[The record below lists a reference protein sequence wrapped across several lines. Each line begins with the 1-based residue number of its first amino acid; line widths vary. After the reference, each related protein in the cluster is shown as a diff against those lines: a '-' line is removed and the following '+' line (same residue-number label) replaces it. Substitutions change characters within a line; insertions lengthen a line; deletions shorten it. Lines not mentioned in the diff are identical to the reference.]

1 MWKHKIQVL
10 NVITF
15 KKVRYKNFLSTGQQ
29 FIEIQLDRSSKTLV
43 VGENGAGKSTMLDAL
58 CFGLFQRAFRNIK
71 KDQMVNSINEKD
83 CVVEVEFTIGQNE
96 YKIIRGIKPN
106 IFEIWC
112 NDVMLNQ
119 DAAVRDYQK
128 HLEQTI
134 LKLNFRSFTQVVIL
148 GNASF
153 VPFMQLRPEYRRQVV
168 EEILDIEIF
177 SKMNLLFREKQKNQ
191 DELIKQTD
199 FNYQLVDNKID
210 DKKKYIDDISNRS
223 KDLADFK
230 KAELNKSITDIANY
244 EEDIKRVR
252 VDIAELQKQVMDET
266 KVNDKHKKLHTMEA
280 KLENTCNK
288 HKKDLSFFQSHN
300 DCPTCQQSIDE
311 AFKSTMMSKKAE
323 KIQELDSALGQIDKE
338 IKTNEMKLDTINKTM
353 VTIREKELL
362 INRYETSIDE
372 IKKQTVRLG
381 QEIADLQD
389 EKVSTAEQTGELNQL
404 RERITELE
412 KDKLDQKNEM
422 VYIDT
427 ARHLMQDTGIKT
439 KIIKQYLPIMN
450 QLINRN
456 LADMDFFVNFSLD
469 EEFNETIKSRHR
481 DEFNYH
487 SFSEGE
493 KLRIDLAILFTWR
506 EIAKLKNS
514 TNTNLL
520 ILDEI
525 FDSSLDSSGT
535 DEFMRILHTTMEK
548 ENVFVISHKGD
559 TLIDKFP
566 RVMKFEKYKNFTRM
580 AE

>member
-1 MWKHKIQVL
+1 MI
-10 NVITF
+10 IF

-29 FIEIQLDRSSKTLV
+29 FIEINLNEAPTTLV
-43 VGENGAGKSTMLDAL
+43 VGNNGAGKSTMLDAM
-58 CFGLFQRAFRNIK
+58 CFGLFAKPFRAVK
-71 KDQMVNSINEKD
+71 KDQLVNTINEKD
-83 CVVEVEFTIGQNE
+83 CIVEVEFQIGKKQ

-112 NDVMLNQ
+112 DGNMLNQ
-119 DAAVRDYQK
+119 DAAARDYQK
-128 HLEQTI
+128 HLEQHI

-153 VPFMQLRPEYRRQVV
+153 VPFMQLRARHRREVV

-177 SKMNLLFREKQKNQ
+177 SKLNLMFREKAKAQ
-191 DELIKQTD
+191 DETIKQAD
-199 FNYQLVDNKID
+199 FDFQLLDGKID
-210 DKKKYIDDISNRS
+210 TQQKHIDDISNTN
-223 KDLADFK
+223 KDTVNLKQVAITNSETDIENYK
-230 KAELNKSITDIANY
+230 EDIARVKREITD
-244 EEDIKRVR
+244 
-252 VDIAELQKQVMDET
+252 LQTEILDQT
-266 KVNDKHKKLHTMEA
+266 KVTTKHGKLTNMEA
-280 KLENTCNK
+280 KLENTCIK
-288 HKKDLSFFQSHN
+288 HKKELKFFQSHD

-311 AFKSTMMSKKAE
+311 AFKKATIAVKESKVT
-323 KIQELDSALGQIDKE
+323 ELELGMEQIDNAIRTSQK
-338 IKTNEMKLDTINKTM
+338 KLDKINET
-353 VTIREKELL
+353 VVAIREKELL
-362 INRYETSIDE
+362 INRYETSITE
-372 IKKQTVRLG
+372 IEKYKTRIQK
-381 QEIADLQD
+381 EIDDLSN
-389 EKVSTAEQTGELNQL
+389 EKFSTGVATGELNQL
-404 RERITELE
+404 QEQLTEAGKNKLKHKEE
-412 KDKLDQKNEM
+412 K

-450 QLINRN
+450 QYINKN

-481 DEFNYH
+481 DDFQYH

-525 FDSSLDSSGT
+525 FDSSLDTSGT
-535 DEFMRILHTTMEK
+535 DEFMRILYHTMNK

>member
-1 MWKHKIQVL
+1 MIV
-10 NVITF
+10 F

-83 CVVEVEFTIGQNE
+83 CVVEVEFVIGQNQ
-96 YKIIRGIKPN
+96 YKIVRGIKPN

-153 VPFMQLRPEYRRQVV
+153 VPFMQLRARHRREVV

-177 SKMNLLFREKQKNQ
+177 SKMNLMFREKQKLQ
-191 DELIKQTD
+191 DEVIKQSDFNCQLIDGKIESQKKHIEDMSGNNQQLIDKKQIEIQQAQTD
-199 FNYQLVDNKID
+199 IDNYQLDID
-210 DKKKYIDDISNRS
+210 
-223 KDLADFK
+223 
-230 KAELNKSITDIANY
+230 
-244 EEDIKRVR
+244 RVTTEKT
-252 VDIAELQKQVMDET
+252 ALQSEILDET
-266 KVNDKHKKLHTMEA
+266 KINSKYKQLHNLEA

-288 HKKDLSFFQSHN
+288 HKKDLDFFQTHN
-300 DCPTCQQSIDE
+300 DCPVCQQTIDE
-311 AFKSTMMSKKAE
+311 VFKSTM
-323 KIQELDSALGQIDKE
+323 IDKKKNKVVEVESAMSQLVKE
-338 IKTNEMKLDTINKTM
+338 IADTEQRLHSINETM

-362 INRYETSIDE
+362 INRYETSISE
-372 IKKQTVRLG
+372 IKKYMVNKEHEIDELSDDKFTTGVATG
-381 QEIADLQD
+381 QLEELQ
-389 EKVSTAEQTGELNQL
+389 EQLTEAESAK
-404 RERITELE
+404 I
-412 KDKLDQKNEM
+412 KQKEQKT
-422 VYIDT
+422 YLDT
-427 ARHLMQDTGIKT
+427 ARYLMQDTGIKT

-450 QLINRN
+450 QFINKN
-456 LADMDFFVNFSLD
+456 LADMDFFVNFTLD
-469 EEFNETIKSRHR
+469 DEFNETIKSRHR
-481 DEFNYH
+481 DEFNYN

-493 KLRIDLAILFTWR
+493 KLRIDLSILFTWR
-506 EIAKLKNS
+506 EIAKMKNS
-514 TNTNLL
+514 MNTNLL

-525 FDSSLDSSGT
+525 FDSSLDASGT
-535 DEFMRILHTTMEK
+535 DEFMRILTNKLAK

-559 TLIDKFP
+559 TLLDKFP
-566 RVMKFEKYKNFTRM
+566 SILKFEKYKNFTRM
-580 AE
+580 A

>member
-1 MWKHKIQVL
+1 MI
-10 NVITF
+10 IF
-15 KKVRYKNFLSTGQQ
+15 KKIRYKNFLSTGQQ
-29 FIEIQLDRSSKTLV
+29 FIEINLDESPTTLV
-43 VGENGAGKSTMLDAL
+43 VGNNGAGKSTMLDAM
-58 CFGLFQRAFRNIK
+58 CFGLFAKPFRAIK
-71 KDQMVNSINEKD
+71 KDQLVNTINEKE
-83 CVVEVEFTIGQNE
+83 CIVEVEFIIGKKQ

-112 NDVMLNQ
+112 DDIMLNQ
-119 DAAVRDYQK
+119 DAAARDYQK
-128 HLEQTI
+128 HLEQHI

-153 VPFMQLRPEYRRQVV
+153 VPFMQLRARHRREVV

-177 SKMNLLFREKQKNQ
+177 SKLNLMFREKQKLQ
-191 DELIKQTD
+191 DETIKKAD
-199 FNYQLVDNKID
+199 FDFQLLDGKID
-210 DKKKYIDDISNRS
+210 TQQKHIDDISNTN
-223 KDLADFK
+223 KDTVNLKLTAIQQSETDIENYQEDIARVRRK
-230 KAELNKSITDIANY
+230 ITD
-244 EEDIKRVR
+244 
-252 VDIAELQKQVMDET
+252 LQTEILDQT
-266 KVNDKHKKLHTMEA
+266 KVTSKHSKLTTMEA
-280 KLENTCNK
+280 KLENTCIK
-288 HKKDLSFFQSHN
+288 HKKELKFFQSHD
-300 DCPTCQQSIDE
+300 DCPTCQQAIDE
-311 AFKSTMMSKKAE
+311 AFKKAMIVT
-323 KIQELDSALGQIDKE
+323 KGAKVVELELGMKQIDSAITTSQK
-338 IKTNEMKLDTINKTM
+338 KLDKINETV

-362 INRYETSIDE
+362 INRFETSISE
-372 IKKQTVRLG
+372 IEKYKTRIQK
-381 QEIADLQD
+381 EIDDLSD
-389 EKVSTAEQTGELNQL
+389 EKFSTGVATGELNQL
-404 RERITELE
+404 QEQLVDAE
-412 KDKLDQKNEM
+412 KNKIKHKEEKL
-422 VYIDT
+422 YIDT

-450 QLINRN
+450 QYINKN
-456 LADMDFFVNFSLD
+456 LADMDFFVNFTLD

-525 FDSSLDSSGT
+525 FDSSLDTSGT
-535 DEFMRILHTTMEK
+535 DEFMRILYKTMNK

>member
-1 MWKHKIQVL
+1 MIL
-10 NVITF
+10 F

-29 FIEIQLDRSSKTLV
+29 FIEIDLDKSSTTLV

-58 CFGLFQRAFRNIK
+58 CFGLFQRPFRNIK
-71 KDQMVNSINEKD
+71 KDQLINSINEKE
-83 CVVEVEFTIGQNE
+83 CIVEVEFTVGQKD

-106 IFEIWC
+106 TFEIWC
-112 NDVMLNQ
+112 DGDMLNQ
-119 DAAVRDYQK
+119 DAAQRDYQK
-128 HLEQTI
+128 HLEQQI

-153 VPFMQLRPEYRRQVV
+153 VPFMQLRARHRRQVV

-177 SKMNLLFREKQKNQ
+177 SKMNIMFREKEKNQ

-199 FNYQLVDNKID
+199 FNYQLVDNKIE

-223 KDLADFK
+223 KDLAASK
-230 KAELNKSITDIANY
+230 RVELDKTITDIANY
-244 EEDIKRVR
+244 EQDIKKVR
-252 VDIAELQKQVMDET
+252 TEIASLQKEILDET
-266 KVNDKHKKLHTMEA
+266 KVNSMKSKLHNVEA
-280 KLENTCNK
+280 KLENTCSK
-288 HKKDLSFFQSHN
+288 HKKDLKFFETHD
-300 DCPTCQQSIDE
+300 DCPTCQQAIDT
-311 AFKSTMMSKKAE
+311 AFKTTMINKKKE
-323 KIQELDSALGQIDKE
+323 KVLELEVGLGQIDTE
-338 IKTNEMKLDTINKTM
+338 IKTNQMRLDNINKTM
-353 VTIREKELL
+353 ILIREKELL
-362 INRYETSIDE
+362 INRYETSIAEIQKQVYKLRVEISEIVDE
-372 IKKQTVRLG
+372 NI
-381 QEIADLQD
+381 
-389 EKVSTAEQTGELNQL
+389 STAEMNGELNELQEQL
-404 RERITELE
+404 TDLD
-412 KDKLDQKNEM
+412 KDKISQKEEKL
-422 VYIDT
+422 YIDT

-439 KIIKQYLPIMN
+439 KIIKQYLPVMN
-450 QLINRN
+450 QLINKN

-493 KLRIDLAILFTWR
+493 KLRIDLSILFTWR

-535 DEFMRILHTTMEK
+535 DEFMRILHTTMAK

-566 RVMKFEKYKNFTRM
+566 RVMKFEKYKNFTRLK
-580 AE
+580 

>member
-1 MWKHKIQVL
+1 MI
-10 NVITF
+10 IF
-15 KKVRYKNFLSTGQQ
+15 KKVRYKNFLSTGNQ

-71 KDQMVNSINEKD
+71 KDQMINSINEKD

-106 IFEIWC
+106 VFEIWC

-119 DAAVRDYQK
+119 DAAQRDYQK
-128 HLEQTI
+128 HLESTI

-153 VPFMQLRPEYRRQVV
+153 VPFMQLRARHRRQVV

-191 DELIKQTD
+191 DEVIKQSDFNCQLIDSKIESQKKHIEDMSGNKQQTIEKKQIEIRQAQTD
-199 FNYQLVDNKID
+199 IDNYQLDID
-210 DKKKYIDDISNRS
+210 KVNIEK
-223 KDLADFK
+223 
-230 KAELNKSITDIANY
+230 
-244 EEDIKRVR
+244 
-252 VDIAELQKQVMDET
+252 AELQKQILDES
-266 KVNDKHKKLHTMEA
+266 KINNKYKQLHTLEA
-280 KLENTCNK
+280 KLENTCSK
-288 HKKDLSFFQSHN
+288 HKKDLGFFQTHN
-300 DCPTCQQSIDE
+300 DCPVCQQAIDE
-311 AFKSTMMSKKAE
+311 AYKSTMIAKKAE
-323 KIQELDSALGQIDKE
+323 KIQELEGALGQIEKD
-338 IKTNEMKLDTINKTM
+338 IKSTEDRLDIINKTM
-353 VTIREKELL
+353 VAVREKELL
-362 INRYETSIDE
+362 VNRYETSISEIRKYMANKQNEVDE
-372 IKKQTVRLG
+372 L
-381 QEIADLQD
+381 ED
-389 EKVSTAEQTGELNQL
+389 EKFTTGVATGKLEELQEQLTTAEAA
-404 RERITELE
+404 
-412 KDKLDQKNEM
+412 KVKQKEQKS
-422 VYIDT
+422 YLDT
-427 ARHLMQDTGIKT
+427 ARYLMQDTGIKT

-450 QLINRN
+450 QLINKN
-456 LADMDFFVNFSLD
+456 LADMDFFVNFTLD
-469 EEFNETIKSRHR
+469 DEFNETIKSRHR

-525 FDSSLDSSGT
+525 FDSSLDASGT
-535 DEFMRILHTTMEK
+535 DEFMRILSNKLAK

-559 TLIDKFP
+559 TLLDKFP
-566 RVMKFEKYKNFTRM
+566 SILKFEKYKNFTRM
-580 AE
+580 A

>member
-1 MWKHKIQVL
+1 MI
-10 NVITF
+10 IF

-29 FIEIQLDRSSKTLV
+29 FIEIQLDRAQSTLV

-71 KDQMVNSINEKD
+71 KDQLVNSINEKE
-83 CVVEVEFTIGQNE
+83 CVVEVEFIVGQNY
-96 YKIIRGIKPN
+96 YKIIRVIKPN
-106 IFEIWC
+106 TFEIWC

-119 DAAVRDYQK
+119 DAAQRDYQK
-128 HLEQTI
+128 HLESTI

-153 VPFMQLRPEYRRQVV
+153 VPFMQLRARHRRQVV

-191 DELIKQTD
+191 DEVIKQSEFNCQLIDSKIDSQKKHIEDMSGNKQQTIEKKQIEIRQAQTD
-199 FNYQLVDNKID
+199 IDNYQLDID
-210 DKKKYIDDISNRS
+210 KVNTEK
-223 KDLADFK
+223 
-230 KAELNKSITDIANY
+230 
-244 EEDIKRVR
+244 
-252 VDIAELQKQVMDET
+252 AELQKQILDES
-266 KVNDKHKKLHTMEA
+266 KINNKYKQLHNLEA
-280 KLENTCNK
+280 KLENTCSK
-288 HKKDLSFFQSHN
+288 HKKDLGFFQTHN
-300 DCPTCQQSIDE
+300 DCPTCQQVIDE
-311 AFKSTMMSKKAE
+311 AFKSTMIGKKAE
-323 KIQELDSALGQIDKE
+323 KVQELEGALGQIEKD
-338 IKTNEMKLDTINKTM
+338 IKSTEDRLDIINKTM
-353 VTIREKELL
+353 IAIREKELL
-362 INRYETSIDE
+362 VNRYETSISE
-372 IKKQTVRLG
+372 IKKYMANKQNEV
-381 QEIADLQD
+381 D
-389 EKVSTAEQTGELNQL
+389 
-404 RERITELE
+404 ELE
-412 KDKLDQKNEM
+412 DDKFTTGVATGKLEELQEQLTSAETAKTKQKEQKN
-422 VYIDT
+422 YLDT
-427 ARHLMQDTGIKT
+427 ARYLMQDTGIKT

-450 QLINRN
+450 QLINKN
-456 LADMDFFVNFSLD
+456 LADMDFFVNFTLD
-469 EEFNETIKSRHR
+469 DEFNETIKSRHR

-525 FDSSLDSSGT
+525 FDSSLDASGT
-535 DEFMRILHTTMEK
+535 DEFMRILSNKLAK

-580 AE
+580 A

>member
-1 MWKHKIQVL
+1 MIV
-10 NVITF
+10 F

-58 CFGLFQRAFRNIK
+58 CFGLFQRAFRSIK
-71 KDQMVNSINEKD
+71 KEQMVNSINEKD
-83 CVVEVEFTIGQNE
+83 CVVEVEFIIGQNE
-96 YKIIRGIKPN
+96 YKIVRGIKPN

-112 NDVMLNQ
+112 NNVMLNQ

-128 HLEQTI
+128 HLESTI

-153 VPFMQLRPEYRRQVV
+153 VPFMQLRARHRRQVV

-177 SKMNLLFREKQKNQ
+177 SKMNLMFREKQKLQ
-191 DELIKQTD
+191 DEAIKQSD
-199 FNYQLVDNKID
+199 FNCQLIDGKID
-210 DKKKYIDDISNRS
+210 SQKKHIEDMSGNNQQLIE
-223 KDLADFK
+223 K
-230 KAELNKSITDIANY
+230 KQIEIRQAQTDIDNY
-244 EEDIKRVR
+244 KLSIDKVNKEKV
-252 VDIAELQKQVMDET
+252 ELQNEILDET
-266 KVNDKHKKLHTMEA
+266 KINNKYKQLHNMEA
-280 KLENTCNK
+280 KLENTCSK
-288 HKKDLSFFQSHN
+288 HKKDLEFFETHN
-300 DCPTCQQSIDE
+300 DCPTCQQAINE
-311 AFKSTMMSKKAE
+311 AFKSTMIDKKKNKVIE
-323 KIQELDSALGQIDKE
+323 IDSAMSQLVKE
-338 IKTNEMKLDTINKTM
+338 ITTTEQRLHSINETM
-353 VTIREKELL
+353 VAIREKELL
-362 INRYETSIDE
+362 VNRYETSISE
-372 IKKQTVRLG
+372 IQRYMANKQNEV
-381 QEIADLQD
+381 D
-389 EKVSTAEQTGELNQL
+389 
-404 RERITELE
+404 ELE
-412 KDKLDQKNEM
+412 DDKFTTGVATGKLEELQEQLTSAETAKTKQKEQKN
-422 VYIDT
+422 YLDT
-427 ARHLMQDTGIKT
+427 ARYLMQDTGIKT

-450 QLINRN
+450 QLINKN
-456 LADMDFFVNFSLD
+456 LADMDFFVNFTLD
-469 EEFNETIKSRHR
+469 DEFNETIKSRHR

-525 FDSSLDSSGT
+525 FDSSLDASGT
-535 DEFMRILHTTMEK
+535 DEFMRILSNKLAK

-580 AE
+580 A

>member
-1 MWKHKIQVL
+1 MI
-10 NVITF
+10 IF
-15 KKVRYKNFLSTGQQ
+15 KKIRYKNFLSTGQQ
-29 FIEIQLDRSSKTLV
+29 FIEISLDESPTTLV
-43 VGENGAGKSTMLDAL
+43 VGNNGAGKSTMLDAM
-58 CFGLFQRAFRNIK
+58 CFGLFAKPFRAIK
-71 KDQMVNSINEKD
+71 KDQLVNTINEKE
-83 CVVEVEFTIGQNE
+83 CIVEVEFIIGKKQ
-96 YKIIRGIKPN
+96 YRIIRGIKPN

-112 NDVMLNQ
+112 DDIMLNQ
-119 DAAVRDYQK
+119 DAAARDYQK
-128 HLEQTI
+128 HLEQHI

-153 VPFMQLRPEYRRQVV
+153 VPFMQLRAKHRRQVV

-177 SKMNLLFREKQKNQ
+177 SKLNLMFREKAKAQ
-191 DELIKQTD
+191 DETIKKAD
-199 FNYQLVDNKID
+199 FDYQLLDGKIETQQ
-210 DKKKYIDDISNRS
+210 KHIDDISNTN
-223 KDLADFK
+223 KDTADLK
-230 KAELNKSITDIANY
+230 LLEITKSDTDIENY
-244 EEDIKRVR
+244 EEDIARVR
-252 VDIAELQKQVMDET
+252 REITDLQTEILDQT
-266 KVNDKHKKLHTMEA
+266 KVTSKHGKLTAMEA
-280 KLENTCNK
+280 KLENTCIK
-288 HKKDLSFFQSHN
+288 HKKELKFFQSHD

-311 AFKSTMMSKKAE
+311 AFKKAMIVTKGSKVV
-323 KIQELDSALGQIDKE
+323 ELELGMTQIDNA
-338 IKTNEMKLDTINKTM
+338 ITTSQRKLDKINET
-353 VTIREKELL
+353 VVAIREKELL
-362 INRYETSIDE
+362 INRFETSISE
-372 IKKQTVRLG
+372 IKKYKAKIQK
-381 QEIADLQD
+381 EIDDLSD
-389 EKVSTAEQTGELNQL
+389 EKFSTGVATGELNQL
-404 RERITELE
+404 QEQLVDAE
-412 KDKLDQKNEM
+412 KNKLKHKEEK

-450 QLINRN
+450 QYINKN

-481 DEFNYH
+481 DEFQYH

-525 FDSSLDSSGT
+525 FDSSLDTSGT
-535 DEFMRILHTTMEK
+535 DEFMRILYKTMNK

>member
-1 MWKHKIQVL
+1 MI
-10 NVITF
+10 IF

-29 FIEIQLDRSSKTLV
+29 FIEISLDTSPATLV

-71 KDQMVNSINEKD
+71 KDQLINTINEKE
-83 CVVEVEFTIGQNE
+83 CLVEVEFVIGKKQ

-112 NDVMLNQ
+112 NGDMLNQ
-119 DAAVRDYQK
+119 DAAQRDYQK
-128 HLEQTI
+128 HLEQQI

-153 VPFMQLRPEYRRQVV
+153 VPFMQLRARHRRQVV

-177 SKMNLLFREKQKNQ
+177 SKMNIMFREKQKTQ
-191 DELIKQTD
+191 DETIKQSD
-199 FNYQLVDNKID
+199 FQYQLID
-210 DKKKYIDDISNRS
+210 DRIDTQKKHIDDISNKNKDTSDS
-223 KDLADFK
+223 KKIEIHQAD
-230 KAELNKSITDIANY
+230 TDIQNY
-244 EEDIKRVR
+244 MEDIKRVK
-252 VDIAELQKQVMDET
+252 VEIAGLQKEIIDQTTVNT
-266 KVNDKHKKLHTMEA
+266 KHQKLHTMEA

-288 HKKDLSFFQSHN
+288 HKKDLRFFESHD
-300 DCPTCQQSIDE
+300 DCPTCQQAIDK
-311 AFKSTMMSKKAE
+311 AFKETM
-323 KIQELDSALGQIDKE
+323 IDKKKEKVVE
-338 IKTNEMKLDTINKTM
+338 IDVAMAQMEKEINKTETRLSKISEVM
-353 VTIREKELL
+353 IAIREKELL
-362 INRYETSIDE
+362 INRYDTSISE
-372 IKKQTVRLG
+372 IEKQKERIHKDIL
-381 QEIADLQD
+381 ELSD
-389 EKVSTAEQTGELNQL
+389 EKFSTGVATGELNQL
-404 RERITELE
+404 QEQLVDAE
-412 KDKLDQKNEM
+412 KDKLKNKEEKN
-422 VYIDT
+422 YIDT

-439 KIIKQYLPIMN
+439 KIINQYLPIMN
-450 QLINRN
+450 QFINKH
-456 LADMDFFVNFSLD
+456 LADMDFFVNFTLD
-469 EEFNETIKSRHR
+469 EEFNETIKSRYR

-520 ILDEI
+520 VLDEI
-525 FDSSLDSSGT
+525 FDSSLDTSGT
-535 DEFMRILHTTMEK
+535 DEFMRILYTTMAK

>member
-1 MWKHKIQVL
+1 M
-10 NVITF
+10 ITF

-83 CVVEVEFTIGQNE
+83 CVVEVEFVIGKNE
-96 YKIIRGIKPN
+96 YKVIRGIKPN
-106 IFEIWC
+106 KFEIWC
-112 NDVMLNQ
+112 NGIMLNQ

-177 SKMNLLFREKQKNQ
+177 SKMNFLLKDKVKNQ
-191 DELIKQTD
+191 DELIKQSD
-199 FNYQLVDNKID
+199 FNYQLIESKVDSQKKHIEDMSGNNQQLI
-210 DKKKYIDDISNRS
+210 DKKQIEIQ
-223 KDLADFK
+223 
-230 KAELNKSITDIANY
+230 KAQTDIDNY
-244 EEDIKRVR
+244 QLDIDRVT
-252 VDIAELQKQVMDET
+252 AEKTALQSEILDET
-266 KVNDKHKKLHTMEA
+266 KINSKYKQLHNLEA
-280 KLENTCNK
+280 KLENTCSK
-288 HKKDLSFFQSHN
+288 HKKDLGFFQTHN
-300 DCPTCQQSIDE
+300 DCPVCQQAIDE
-311 AFKSTMMSKKAE
+311 AYKSTMMSKKAE
-323 KIQELDSALGQIDKE
+323 KIQELELALGQIDKE
-338 IKTNEMKLDTINKTM
+338 IKTSEMKLDTINKTM

-362 INRYETSIDE
+362 INRYETSIEE

-381 QEIADLQD
+381 QEIAELQD

-450 QLINRN
+450 QLINKN

-535 DEFMRILHTTMEK
+535 DEFMRILYTTMAK

-566 RVMKFEKYKNFTRM
+566 RVMKFEKHKNFTRM

>member
-1 MWKHKIQVL
+1 MIL
-10 NVITF
+10 F

-29 FIEIQLDRSSKTLV
+29 FIEIDLDKANTTLV

-58 CFGLFQRAFRNIK
+58 CFGLFQRPFRGIK
-71 KDQMVNSINEKD
+71 KDQLINSINEKG
-83 CVVEVEFTIGQNE
+83 CVVEVEFTVGQKD

-112 NDVMLNQ
+112 DGDMLNQ
-119 DAAVRDYQK
+119 DAAQRDYQK
-128 HLEQTI
+128 HLEQQI

-153 VPFMQLRPEYRRQVV
+153 VPFMQLRARHRRQVV

-199 FNYQLVDNKID
+199 FNFQLVDNKIE
-210 DKKKYIDDISNRS
+210 DKRKYIDDISNRS
-223 KDLADFK
+223 KDLADSK
-230 KAELNKSITDIANY
+230 KADLDKSTIDISNY

-252 VDIAELQKQVMDET
+252 VEIAELQKLVLDET
-266 KVNDKHKKLHTMEA
+266 KITAKHKKLHNMEA

-288 HKKDLSFFQSHN
+288 HKKDLSFFQTYN
-300 DCPTCQQSIDE
+300 DCPTCQQAIDE
-311 AFKSTMMSKKAE
+311 AFKSTMISKKAE
-323 KIQELDSALGQIDKE
+323 KVQELEIALGQIDKE
-338 IKTNEMKLDTINKTM
+338 IKTSKMKLDTINKTM
-353 VTIREKELL
+353 VSIREKELL
-362 INRYETSIDE
+362 INRYETSIEE
-372 IKKQTVRLG
+372 IKKQTIRLS
-381 QEIADLQD
+381 QEITELQD

-404 RERITELE
+404 VSQSSQLE
-412 KDKLDQKNEM
+412 KDKLDQKKEM
-422 VYIDT
+422 LYIDT

-439 KIIKQYLPIMN
+439 KIIKQYLPVMN
-450 QLINRN
+450 QLINKN
-456 LADMDFFVNFSLD
+456 LASMDFFVNFSLD

-535 DEFMRILHTTMEK
+535 DEFMRILHYTLKK

>member
-1 MWKHKIQVL
+1 MI
-10 NVITF
+10 IF
-15 KKVRYKNFLSTGQQ
+15 KKVKYKNFLSTGQQ
-29 FIEIQLDRSSKTLV
+29 FIEIDLDKSPATLV

-71 KDQMVNSINEKD
+71 KDQLINTINEKE
-83 CVVEVEFTIGQNE
+83 CVVEVEFVVGTKE

-112 NDVMLNQ
+112 NGDMLNQ
-119 DAAVRDYQK
+119 DAAQRDYQK

-153 VPFMQLRPEYRRQVV
+153 VPFMQLRARHRRQVV

-177 SKMNLLFREKQKNQ
+177 SKMNLMFREKQKTQ
-191 DELIKQTD
+191 DETIKQAD
-199 FNYQLVDNKID
+199 FQYQLID
-210 DKKKYIDDISNRS
+210 DRIDTQKKHIDDISNKNKDTADS
-223 KDLADFK
+223 KKIEIHQAD
-230 KAELNKSITDIANY
+230 TDIENY
-244 EEDIKRVR
+244 VEDIKRVR
-252 VDIAELQKQVMDET
+252 GEIAGLQKEILDQTTTNT
-266 KVNDKHKKLHTMEA
+266 KHQKLHTMEA

-288 HKKDLSFFQSHN
+288 HKKDLKFFESHD
-300 DCPTCQQSIDE
+300 DCPTCQQAIDK
-311 AFKSTMMSKKAE
+311 AFKETM
-323 KIQELDSALGQIDKE
+323 IDKKKEKVVE
-338 IKTNEMKLDTINKTM
+338 IDVAMAQMEKEINKTETRLSKINEVM
-353 VTIREKELL
+353 VAIREKELL
-362 INRYETSIDE
+362 INRYDTSISE
-372 IKKQTVRLG
+372 IEKQKERIHKDIL
-381 QEIADLQD
+381 ELSD
-389 EKVSTAEQTGELNQL
+389 EKFSTGVATGELNQL
-404 RERITELE
+404 QEQLVDAE
-412 KDKLDQKNEM
+412 KDKLKHKEEKN
-422 VYIDT
+422 YIDT

-439 KIIKQYLPIMN
+439 KIINQYLPIMN
-450 QLINRN
+450 QYINKH
-456 LADMDFFVNFSLD
+456 LADMDFFVNFTLD
-469 EEFNETIKSRHR
+469 EEFNETIKSRYR

-493 KLRIDLAILFTWR
+493 KLRIDLSILFTWR

-535 DEFMRILHTTMEK
+535 DEFMRILYTTMAK

>member
-1 MWKHKIQVL
+1 MIK
-10 NVITF
+10 F

-29 FIEIQLDRSSKTLV
+29 FIEIDLDKSNTTLV

-58 CFGLFQRAFRNIK
+58 CFGLFQRPFRNIK
-71 KDQMVNSINEKD
+71 KDQLINSINEKE
-83 CVVEVEFTIGQNE
+83 CIVEVEFTVGQKD

-106 IFEIWC
+106 TFEIWC
-112 NDVMLNQ
+112 DGDMLNQ
-119 DAAVRDYQK
+119 DAAQRDYQK
-128 HLEQTI
+128 HLEQQI

-153 VPFMQLRPEYRRQVV
+153 VPFMQLRARHRRQVV

-199 FNYQLVDNKID
+199 FNYQLVDNKIE

-223 KDLADFK
+223 KDLADSK

-244 EEDIKRVR
+244 EEDIKKVR
-252 VDIAELQKQVMDET
+252 VEIAELQKQVIDES
-266 KVNDKHKKLHTMEA
+266 KVNDKHKKLHNMEA
-280 KLENTCNK
+280 KLENTCSK

-311 AFKSTMMSKKAE
+311 AFKSTMISKKAE
-323 KIQELDSALGQIDKE
+323 KIQELEIALGQIETE
-338 IKTNEMKLDTINKTM
+338 IKTSEMKLDTINKTM
-353 VTIREKELL
+353 VAIREKELL
-362 INRYETSIDE
+362 INRYETSIEE
-372 IKKQTVRLG
+372 IKKQTIRLG
-381 QEIADLQD
+381 QEIAELQD

-412 KDKLDQKNEM
+412 KDKLEQKNEM
-422 VYIDT
+422 IYIDT

-450 QLINRN
+450 QLINKN

-535 DEFMRILHTTMEK
+535 DEFMRILYTTMAK

-566 RVMKFEKYKNFTRM
+566 RVMKFEKHKNFTRM